1 MLSEEEQS
9 VLDYARFHGLT
20 IDHTKLDPFE
30 SFKRPCE
37 PYPDDRH
44 LPQINFADFVPKPER
59 LTVTRNDLR
68 YLSAALETPAK
79 PDLGDL
85 LRTRWHIAQDLR
97 MELPLH
103 HKDPAVDPTRH
114 FSDLKRW
121 RQEFPG
127 LKATENASGTSGKAM
142 VSPKLGALC
151 ARVERALASEKPV
164 FSRQDILFLQES
176 LKSPLKEVV
185 NACCKDILA
194 TYEVRCFSELH
205 K

>member
-9 VLDYARFHGLT
+9 ILEYARFHGLT

-30 SFKRPCE
+30 NLERPSK
-37 PYPDDRH
+37 PYPDDSH

-59 LTVTRNDLR
+59 LTITKNDLR

-85 LRTRWHIAQDLR
+85 LMTRWHVAQDLR

-103 HKDPAVDPTRH
+103 HKDPQVNVTSY
-114 FSDLKRW
+114 FSGLKRW
-121 RQEFPG
+121 KQEFYDS
-127 LKATENASGTSGKAM
+127 KATENTPSKSRKATA
-142 VSPKLGALC
+142 SPKLNALC
-151 ARVERALASEKPV
+151 ARVQNALASERLV
-164 FSRQDILFLQES
+164 FSKEDMLFLQQCMKPPS
-176 LKSPLKEVV
+176 
-185 NACCKDILA
+185 KDIVKACHEEILS
-194 TYEVRCFSELH
+194 TYEVRSLSEPR